1 MCQIH
6 DVGQRNLVGRMLSEL
21 CLEKELCVCQIYD
34 VGQRNLVGRMLSE
47 LGLEKE
53 LCVSNT

>member
-21 CLEKELCVCQIYD
+21 CLEKELCVCQIY
-34 VGQRNLVGRMLSE
+34 GLRERKKGR
-47 LGLEKE
+47 
-53 LCVSNT
+53 